1 MFSRFEKIKF
11 FMPNALLGSY
21 FYKCFN
27 LQQAKVSVTRIKK
40 LIEKFAAMS
49 IHSHSPINQ
58 VSTKRFYQK
67 NLTFTKSHEDSVIN
81 KNHEL
86 ISCYGFP
93 IKNFFKCWTLLLNCE
108 IYQLYLFYF
117 FLKSSVSKICST
129 TFQQYLLAWK
139 YFTPE
144 YEESFRRI

>member
-1 MFSRFEKIKF
+1 
-11 FMPNALLGSY
+11 MPNALIGSY

-67 NLTFTKSHEDSVIN
+67 NVEDSVIN

-93 IKNFFKCWTLLLNCE
+93 IKNFFKYWTLLLNCE
-108 IYQLYLFYF
+108 IYQLYRFSF
-117 FLKSSVSKICST
+117 FLKLSVSKICIT
-129 TFQQYLLAWK
+129 TFQQYLLALK
-139 YFTPE
+139 YFTLE

>member
-27 LQQAKVSVTRIKK
+27 LQQAEVSVTRIKK

-67 NLTFTKSHEDSVIN
+67 NVTFTKSRDNSVIN

-86 ISCYGFP
+86 ISCYGLP
-93 IKNFFKCWTLLLNCE
+93 IKNFFKSWTLLLNSE
-108 IYQLYLFYF
+108 VYQLYLFSF
-117 FLKSSVSKICST
+117 FLKLSVSKICST
-129 TFQQYLLAWK
+129 TFQQYLLALK